1 MADDD
6 FYKIE
11 FLRNENVNKF
21 LEELDLK
28 EVNMYIILKPEDEG
42 YEIVGADLLPSDL
55 DTYTGTQMYI
65 LFAGLM
71 HMATSEQ
78 LTVMEKGNKMIMDEL
93 ERKRRKEIEE
103 RGDNVVAFKPSK
115 KDIN

>member
-11 FLRNENVNKF
+11 FARNEKVDKF
-21 LEELDLK
+21 LKELDLK
-28 EVNMYIILKPEDEG
+28 EGNMYIILKPEDG
-42 YEIVGADLLPSDL
+42 GFEIVGADLLPSDL

-71 HMATSEQ
+71 HMATAEQ

-93 ERKRRKEIEE
+93 ERKRKREIEE
-103 RGDNVVAFKPSK
+103 RGDNVIAFKPNK
-115 KDIN
+115 NDIN

>member
-11 FLRNENVNKF
+11 FLRNEKVNKF

-28 EVNMYIILKPEDEG
+28 EGNMYIILKPEDEG
-42 YEIVGADLLPSDL
+42 FEIVGADLLPSDL

-71 HMATSEQ
+71 QMSTSEQ

>member
-11 FLRNENVNKF
+11 FLRNEKVNKF

-28 EVNMYIILKPEDEG
+28 EGNMYIILKPEEEG
-42 YEIVGADLLPSDL
+42 FEIVGADLLPSDL

-71 HMATSEQ
+71 QMATSEQ

>member
-11 FLRNENVNKF
+11 FLRNEKVNKF

-28 EVNMYIILKPEDEG
+28 ERNMYIILKPEDEG
-42 YEIVGADLLPSDL
+42 FEIVGADLLPSDL

-71 HMATSEQ
+71 QMATSEQ

>member
-1 MADDD
+1 MADDN

-11 FLRNENVNKF
+11 FARNEKLDKF
-21 LEELDLK
+21 LKELNLK
-28 EVNMYIILKPEDEG
+28 EGNMYIILKPEDEG
-42 YEIVGADLLPSDL
+42 FEIVGADLLPSDL

-71 HMATSEQ
+71 HMATTEQ

-93 ERKRRKEIEE
+93 ERKREREIDEI
-103 RGDNVVAFKPSK
+103 GDNVVAFKPNK

>member
-11 FLRNENVNKF
+11 FARNEKLDKF
-21 LEELDLK
+21 LKELDLK
-28 EVNMYIILKPEDEG
+28 EGNMYIILKPEDEG
-42 YEIVGADLLPSDL
+42 FEIVGADLLPSDL

-71 HMATSEQ
+71 HMATTEQ

-93 ERKRRKEIEE
+93 ERKREREIEE
-103 RGDNVVAFKPSK
+103 RGDNVVAFKPNK

>member
-11 FLRNENVNKF
+11 FARNEKLDKF
-21 LEELDLK
+21 LKELNLK
-28 EVNMYIILKPEDEG
+28 EGNMYIILKPEDG
-42 YEIVGADLLPSDL
+42 GFEIVGADLLPSDL

-71 HMATSEQ
+71 HMAKTEQ

-93 ERKRRKEIEE
+93 ERKREREIEE
-103 RGDNVVAFKPSK
+103 RGDNVIAFKPNK